1 MMTTEQAPRDLI
13 GFLVF
18 YLVKRAPFQLPG
30 EILELFVKF
39 GPWIVL
45 VLLVLTV
52 PGLLFML
59 GVGVTVMPFGGPA
72 YASGFSLLTIV
83 LLAQLVLLAMALPG
97 LFTRKMS
104 AWTLVFYSQLAGI
117 AVSLLAGALF
127 GAIVGGLIGLYL
139 LFQIRALYVN

>member
-1 MMTTEQAPRDLI
+1 
-13 GFLVF
+13 
-18 YLVKRAPFQLPG
+18 
-30 EILELFVKF
+30 
-39 GPWIVL
+39 
-45 VLLVLTV
+45 
-52 PGLLFML
+52 
-59 GVGVTVMPFGGPA
+59 
-72 YASGFSLLTIV
+72 
-83 LLAQLVLLAMALPG
+83 MALPG